1 MREARTPTPLQFGW
15 LLAAVAAT
23 LAPHAIEL
31 PYWLVILCAC
41 LVAVRA
47 ALSWRRGKPPHQL
60 LILLLAIAAGIG
72 VRLEFGHFFGKDPGV
87 ALLAVLLCLKLLESR
102 TTRDLRAAV
111 LLCFFLQVGLFF
123 YNQTPGI
130 AALALAGTLLATT
143 TLVSLEDDG
152 ARPTVQ
158 LRTGA
163 VLLAQGLPFMLILFV
178 LFPRVPGP
186 LWGLPAD
193 AYSGMTGLSDSMAPG
208 SISQL
213 GLSDAIAF
221 RAEFDGPPPPPAQR
235 YWRGPVLTRY
245 DGRTWRPSLSVSATT
260 PSYETSGRAYAYRL
274 TLEPHNQAWLLALD
288 FPAANISG
296 ARYASDYRLL
306 AEQPVRAR
314 ARFDLRSYPATIVGL
329 AENLATLAEAR
340 RLPANVDPRSR
351 ALAREI
357 AAGAPDHNAILVRT
371 LERLRSIGLT
381 YTLSPPLLGTDA
393 VDEFL
398 FDTRLGFCEHFASAF
413 VFLMRAAGVPARVVT
428 GYQGGEINP
437 VDGSLVVRQS
447 DAHAWAEVWLG
458 GRGWIRVDPTALS
471 APARIESGLSAA
483 LPAWDA
489 LPLLRRPGL
498 DWLRNLRHRWEALS
512 NTWNQWVLG
521 YNPDRQ
527 RELLERIGF
536 PQPDWRT
543 LAILLGASATALM
556 LLLLAWA
563 LAQRRRY
570 DPLDAAWAGLS
581 LKLARHG
588 AARHPWEGPLDYGKR
603 LSMAFPDRAEALR
616 AITERYARLRYG
628 GGRVDARSVRELTRS
643 IRRLNL
649 K

>member
-23 LAPHAIEL
+23 VAPHAIEFSA
-31 PYWLVILCAC
+31 WLVILCAS
-41 LVAVRA
+41 LIAVRA
-47 ALSWRRGKPPHQL
+47 ALAWRRGQPPHQL
-60 LILLLAIAAGIG
+60 LIVLIGIASGAG

-102 TTRDLRAAV
+102 TTRDVRAAV
-111 LLCFFLQVGLFF
+111 LLALFLQVGLFF
-123 YNQTPGI
+123 SNQTPGI

-143 TLVSLEDDG
+143 TLLSLEDDG
-152 ARPTVQ
+152 VLPAAQ

-163 VLLAQGLPFMLILFV
+163 VLLAQGLPFMLVLFV
-178 LFPRVPGP
+178 LFPRIQGP

-245 DGRTWRPSLSVSATT
+245 DGRTWRPGLSVSTTT
-260 PSYETSGRAYAYRL
+260 PGYEPSGLAYSYRL
-274 TLEPHNQAWLLALD
+274 TLEPHNQPWLLALD
-288 FPAANISG
+288 FPAANIPN
-296 ARYASDYRLL
+296 ARYTSDYRLL
-306 AEQPVRAR
+306 AEQPVRVR
-314 ARFDLRSYPATIVGL
+314 SRFDLRSYPATAIGITETP
-329 AENLATLAEAR
+329 AALAEAR
-340 RLPANVDPRSR
+340 RLPANVNPRSR

-357 AAGAPDHNAILVRT
+357 AAGAPDHDTILART
-371 LERLRSIGLT
+371 LERLRGIGLT
-381 YTLSPPLLGTDA
+381 YTLSPPMLGTHA

-398 FDTRLGFCEHFASAF
+398 FDTRQGFCEHFASAF

-437 VDGSLVVRQS
+437 VDHSLVVRQS
-447 DAHAWAEVWLG
+447 DAHAWAEVWLA

-483 LPAWDA
+483 LPEWDP

-498 DWLRNLRHRWEALS
+498 DWLRDLRHHWEALS

-521 YNPDRQ
+521 YNPERQ

-536 PQPDWRT
+536 SQPDWRT
-543 LAILLGASATALM
+543 LTILLGASATALM
-556 LLLLAWA
+556 MLLFAWA
-563 LAQRRRY
+563 LARRRRY
-570 DPLDAAWAGLS
+570 DPLDTAWAQLS
-581 LKLARHG
+581 RKLARRG
-588 AARHPWEGPLDYGKR
+588 AARHPWEGPLDYGER
-603 LSMAFPDRAEALR
+603 LSTAFPDHAQALR
-616 AITERYARLRYG
+616 TITEGYARLRYG
-628 GGRVDARSVRELTRS
+628 GDQVAPHSVRELARS